1 MPHLPTHRPRRNRK
15 SQVIRD
21 MVQETRLTAH
31 DFIFPLF
38 LIEGQNQA
46 VEVASMPGIFRYS
59 PDRIIDEIGR
69 CVELG
74 IKSFAPFPSI
84 NDALKDRLARESANP
99 EGLYLKTVADIKRQF
114 PDVMLM
120 TDVAMDPYSSDG
132 HDGVVDAE
140 SGEILN
146 DASLEVLGQMAL
158 AQARAGADIIG
169 PSDMMDGRVAWI
181 RDVLDSNA
189 FSHVSIMS
197 YTAKY
202 ASAFYGPFRD
212 ALDSAPKRGDKKSYQ
227 MNPANRR
234 EALRELA
241 LDEQEGADMVMVKP
255 ALSYLDV
262 IHDVKA
268 HTNLP
273 VTAYN
278 VSGEYAMVKAAAQNG
293 WLDGEKTMLEVLL
306 SIKRAGADAIL
317 TYFAKEAAEVLRRE

>member
-1 MPHLPTHRPRRNRK
+1 MLPTHRPRRNRK
-15 SQVIRD
+15 SEVIRD
-21 MVQETRLTAH
+21 MVQETRLTTH

-38 LIEGQNQA
+38 IIEGQSQKL
-46 VEVASMPGIFRYS
+46 EVKSMPGIYRFS
-59 PDRIIDEIGR
+59 ADRIIEEVGQ

-74 IKSFAPFPSI
+74 IKTFAPFPSI
-84 NDALKDRLARESANP
+84 NDALKDRLAKESANP
-99 EGLYLKTVADIKRQF
+99 EGLYLKVVADIKRQF
-114 PDVMLM
+114 PEVVLM

-146 DASLEVLGQMAL
+146 DATLEVLGQMAL

-181 RDVLDSNA
+181 RRVLDEHA
-189 FSHVSIMS
+189 FQNVSIMS

-212 ALDSAPKRGDKKSYQ
+212 ALDSAPKKGDKKSYQ
-227 MNPANRR
+227 MNPANKR

-241 LDEQEGADMVMVKP
+241 LDEAEGADMVMIKP

-262 IHDVKA
+262 IHAVKERT
-268 HTNLP
+268 HLP

-293 WLDGEKTMLEVLL
+293 WLDGEKTMMEVLT

-317 TYFAKEAAEVLRRE
+317 TYFAKEAAAVLRRG